1 MTSLTLNAP
10 AKVNLF
16 LKVLEKRKDSY
27 HSIETVFERISI
39 ADTIT
44 ITKIP
49 KGIRLSSDSRIT
61 GRPQD
66 NLAYKA
72 ARLILEHKKAEG
84 GVRIRIKKR
93 IPIAAGLGGGSSDA
107 ATVLI
112 GINRLY
118 GLGIGKEKLSRLGRR
133 LGADVPFFIL
143 EKPFALGKGI
153 GERLTALRHKGRF
166 WHLLVY
172 PGFKVPTRQVYE
184 AFDKKGGS
192 KCLTTRR
199 RGARIQLPRKFT
211 LDLCTA
217 EAMLYN
223 DLERVVVAKYGAIR
237 ALIGR
242 LATLIGKK
250 AILSGSGPSVFCLC
264 AERKEALEARRTLLR
279 HVPAREKRRWRAFI
293 AKTY

>member
-1 MTSLTLNAP
+1 MTSLTLTAP

-16 LKVLEKRKDSY
+16 LKVLKKRKDSY

-49 KGIRLSSDSRIT
+49 KGIRLSSDVRIT
-61 GRPQD
+61 GRPEA
-66 NLAYKA
+66 NLAHKA
-72 ARLILEHKKAEG
+72 ARLILDHKKAAG
-84 GVRIRIKKR
+84 GVSIRIKKR

-107 ATVLI
+107 ATVLM

-118 GLGIGKEKLSRLGRR
+118 GLRIGKEELSRLGRR
-133 LGADVPFFIL
+133 LGADVPFFIM
-143 EKPFALGKGI
+143 EEPFALGKGI
-153 GERLTALRHKGRF
+153 GERLKALQWRRRF
-166 WHLLVY
+166 WHLVVY
-172 PGFKVPTRQVYE
+172 PGFKVPTGKVYE
-184 AFDKKGGS
+184 AFDRKGGS

-199 RGARIQLPRKFT
+199 RGVRIQLPRKFA

-223 DLERVVVAKYGAIR
+223 DLERIVVAKYGAIR

-242 LATLIGKK
+242 LATLVGKK

-264 AERKEALEARRTLLR
+264 ATRKEALEARRILLR
-279 HVPAREKRRWRAFI
+279 HVPARAKRRWRTFI
-293 AKTY
+293 AKTS